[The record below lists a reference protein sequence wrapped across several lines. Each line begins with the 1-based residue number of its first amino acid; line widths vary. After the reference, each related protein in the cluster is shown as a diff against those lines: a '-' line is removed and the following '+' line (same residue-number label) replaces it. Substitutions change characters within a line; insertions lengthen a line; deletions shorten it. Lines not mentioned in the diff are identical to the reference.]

1 MRHIIR
7 SGLLGRERMTY
18 LRQCGRASRTAS
30 LHACTTNSGL
40 DDKLVFELPD
50 LDLATELTKR
60 LEEHWPCSDPRGPRG
75 GGRDRL
81 PAHDGDGELAQLLR
95 RVEAWVAARSLGA
108 IRYWLD
114 HRAYILEAGY
124 TSDVPVFTQVR

>member
-1 MRHIIR
+1 MHED
-7 SGLLGRERMTY
+7 SGLNDTV
-18 LRQCGRASRTAS
+18 A
-30 LHACTTNSGL
+30 
-40 DDKLVFELPD
+40 FELPD

-60 LEEHWPCSDPRGPRG
+60 LEEYWLCSIHEDLGVA
-75 GGRDRL
+75 L
-81 PAHDGDGELAQLLR
+81 VTIFLHDDDQAELAPLLR
-95 RVEAWVAARSLGA
+95 RVEAWVASRALGA